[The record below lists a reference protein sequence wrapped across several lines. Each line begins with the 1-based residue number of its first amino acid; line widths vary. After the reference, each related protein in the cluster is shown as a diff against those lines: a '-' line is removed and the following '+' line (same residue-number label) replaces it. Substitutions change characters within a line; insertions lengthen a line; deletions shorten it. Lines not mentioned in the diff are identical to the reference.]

1 MHEST
6 IQVEQNENASMFQ
19 GRELGHIVH
28 VEETRKELDEDIF
41 TSIIEEFFLSLDG
54 NYPKSEVGEQH
65 DEARRAAIFSLQ
77 SHEENHST
85 RHEVVVEE
93 SVDKGIIGKKILE
106 FVLSRGCPIRHLA
119 WLEDNKMSK
128 VTLELEHEDTYEH
141 GIKHAFVVEQ
151 EQSRFIDPFWS
162 SRASVGDFLPAAL
175 EEAMRAASLHVAIFS
190 PTYAQSPWCLAE
202 LSFILKTGKPI
213 IPVFYGVQPTDLRWV
228 DQGMYAQAFS
238 KHQEKGRYSEQKI
251 KEWSKALRKVSYY
264 KGEVINNNDVE
275 QEKLKNIVNRV
286 LKEIEVVPLIV
297 AKHPMGL
304 EEAVID
310 FEKTV
315 RESGMPQIVGIWGMG
330 GSGKTTLAKELYN
343 QKRSYVDGS
352 SFVFDIRDA
361 ASKKELH
368 KKQKYLLKDLGVK
381 NIPPFDNIEKGKEIL
396 SNRLGNSR
404 VLIILDDVDHID
416 QLDALLPIKDNLAL
430 GSLIIVTT
438 RERDVL
444 TYWNISSIYKMKTMK
459 YFYAKQLF
467 CWHAFLQPFPKLGFE
482 KLVEKFTSAC
492 NGLPLSLKVL
502 GGQLYYYSNKDLWE
516 DLLLKISKI
525 LPEDIKNR
533 LRVSYDSLDEEEKQI
548 FLDVACFFIG
558 EDHKKTIAIWE
569 GSGWSGLHSWERLV
583 NKCFVDLDSNNQ
595 IRMHGHFRDLGREI
609 ANTQLPCRLWSRDQI
624 TGIQTQEEEKVQIRG
639 MILNAANNGVQEFP
653 GFLLNTRRLSLPEF
667 KIFVVKGNYG
677 DNLPIAEFSTNLAWL
692 SCTGTADRNL
702 PLKMENLRVLE
713 LYKSRQ
719 LVGLWKDVLEAPMQL
734 RVLIVSDCPKLGR
747 IPKSIECLKK
757 LKQMSLCGCKNVKGL
772 PEEFCRLEL
781 LEHLQL
787 KHCEK
792 LSSLPSCFGE
802 LINLRHLDLSYSY
815 KLRRLPDSFKKMKLL
830 QHLNLSWCKRLVLQ
844 PDILEKMTKL
854 EYLNFSNCFKL
865 RNLPGHITK
874 QPALRELY
882 SEKTYLRELP
892 MDIGQLSNLRVLKI
906 GSHFKIQAL
915 PESMGNLNH
924 LEHLALDSLKAQS
937 LPISFTRLINLQ
949 TLEISSAQSE
959 NWIVSRGNLPR
970 CPR

>member
-1 MHEST
+1 
-6 IQVEQNENASMFQ
+6 
-19 GRELGHIVH
+19 
-28 VEETRKELDEDIF
+28 
-41 TSIIEEFFLSLDG
+41 
-54 NYPKSEVGEQH
+54 
-65 DEARRAAIFSLQ
+65 
-77 SHEENHST
+77 
-85 RHEVVVEE
+85 
-93 SVDKGIIGKKILE
+93 
-106 FVLSRGCPIRHLA
+106 
-119 WLEDNKMSK
+119 
-128 VTLELEHEDTYEH
+128 
-141 GIKHAFVVEQ
+141 
-151 EQSRFIDPFWS
+151 
-162 SRASVGDFLPAAL
+162 
-175 EEAMRAASLHVAIFS
+175 MRAASLHVAIFS

-430 GSLIIVTT
+430 
-438 RERDVL
+438 
-444 TYWNISSIYKMKTMK
+444 
-459 YFYAKQLF
+459 
-467 CWHAFLQPFPKLGFE
+467 
-482 KLVEKFTSAC
+482 
-492 NGLPLSLKVL
+492 
-502 GGQLYYYSNKDLWE
+502 
-516 DLLLKISKI
+516 
-525 LPEDIKNR
+525 
-533 LRVSYDSLDEEEKQI
+533 
-548 FLDVACFFIG
+548 